1 MNYGV
6 FIIYHSY
13 FIIRLK
19 TFISHHSSLL
29 KMTKRYPGV
38 RPFETEDKDLFFG
51 RESDIKDLSDLIALE
66 RLVVLFGKSG
76 YGKSSLINAGIMPH
90 LGQLDDA
97 DDTPLLPLTIRLG
110 SFTDGS
116 ASPIETILAKLNER
130 DATQQAKYAPTE
142 VSSFLDTLLPE
153 QPLWYHFKQRQTDDK
168 RRFILIFD
176 QFEEFFTY
184 PLAQQVAFKSQ
195 LAELLYQDT
204 PQIVREAAPTLS
216 KDQRRLLV
224 NPLEIKVLF
233 AIRADRM
240 SFLDSMKDKLPA
252 ILQKRY
258 ELKGLTEEQAKEAIQ
273 KPAQAPQPPEGET
286 TRSAK
291 SSPGE
296 GKLTL
301 FTTQRET
308 TRSAAS
314 FPFGGGGGFAS
325 QPFTYTDNALRVM
338 TQKLSETKVSQ
349 RSGIEAFQL
358 QILCEYLEDK
368 IIKGEIPNNRI
379 EPAYFED
386 KIDEIYEGYY
396 QRLIDKLDPS
406 VRTAAQLLIEED
418 LIYHNEK
425 TGDSRRES
433 RDSGRLLDKD
443 GITQELLDALES
455 NFLLRREVNSL
466 GGIGYEVSHDTLIA
480 PILKSKKERNAIE
493 EQERLKIEEDEKEIE
508 RLRLADEAEK
518 EKSRNKEL
526 QKALTNAKNSRH
538 LLFLAL
544 VAMTWLT
551 YESRKQ
557 KSIALEEK
565 AKAEKSLKDYLEAQK
580 AKEMTEFK
588 IDLNKIKQVLQGGNC
603 PTPEQLQKM
612 QDMKTKYQTD
622 SDLRDQID
630 RIPLGN
636 CR

>member
-1 MNYGV
+1 
-6 FIIYHSY
+6 
-13 FIIRLK
+13 
-19 TFISHHSSLL
+19 
-29 KMTKRYPGV
+29 MTKRYPGV

-130 DATQQAKYAPTE
+130 DATQQAKYAPTK

-153 QPLWYHFKQRQTDDK
+153 QPLWYHFKRRQTSDK

-216 KDQRRLLV
+216 KDERRLLA

-258 ELKGLTEEQAKEAIQ
+258 ELKGLTEEQARESIKC
-273 KPAQAPQPPEGET
+273 PAEKDGDFI
-286 TRSAK
+286 
-291 SSPGE
+291 SP
-296 GKLTL
+296 K
-301 FTTQRET
+301 F
-308 TRSAAS
+308 SYS
-314 FPFGGGGGFAS
+314 
-325 QPFTYTDNALRVM
+325 DDALRVM

-406 VRTAAQLLIEED
+406 VRKAAQLLIEED

-433 RDSGRLLDKD
+433 RDSGRLLDKE
-443 GITQELLDALES
+443 GITQKLLNDLES

-466 GGIGYEVSHDTLIA
+466 GGISYEVSHDTLIA
-480 PILKSKKERNAIE
+480 PILASKEERRA
-493 EQERLKIEEDEKEIE
+493 LEK
-508 RLRLADEAEK
+508 AEAERREARRK
-518 EKSRNKEL
+518 QRRLLAILAAAVLALAVVIGVVVYVYGLKK
-526 QKALTNAKNSRH
+526 KADLLANEAVLAKNE
-538 LLFLAL
+538 A
-544 VAMTWLT
+544 VA
-551 YESRKQ
+551 Q
-557 KSIALEEK
+557 KN
-565 AKAEKSLKDYLEAQK
+565 KAEEALKKLLITEIDKLSKRVDQVTSSDNACPDAEMMQSLRKIRDTYPSDKDVKRIINQINILKPY
-580 AKEMTEFK
+580 
-588 IDLNKIKQVLQGGNC
+588 KIKLLQN
-603 PTPEQLQKM
+603 L
-612 QDMKTKYQTD
+612 
-622 SDLRDQID
+622 L
-630 RIPLGN
+630 
-636 CR
+636 